1 MVFRRPMQRFAPLR
15 TVKHIVDKQDAT
27 SLGVKNNTVLILAK
41 DNPAITNTEQVQTSS
56 KVNGI
61 FLNVQVIGLAAG
73 GVLNQ
78 IYMII
83 YKNPNADIAV
93 AQIPNANVTG
103 ASPFKRHIFHTEMIM
118 GSSSSDDIPQT
129 LFKGVIPLPKH
140 MRAFRFD
147 DTVELQLFSPGG
159 TFNICVQCIYKE
171 IR

>member
-1 MVFRRPMQRFAPLR
+1 MVFRSRMRRSAPLR

-27 SLGVKNNTVLILAK
+27 TAGAKNNTTLITAA
-41 DNPAITNTEQVQTSS
+41 DNPTIANTASVQTSS

-61 FLNVQVIGLAAG
+61 FLNVQVIGLGAG

-83 YKNPNADIAV
+83 YKNPNNDIAT

-118 GSSSSDDIPQT
+118 MSSSSDDIPQT
-129 LFKGVIPLPKH
+129 LFKGVIPIPKH

-147 DTVELQLFSPGG
+147 DRVELQLFSPGG
-159 TFNICVQCIYKE
+159 TANICIQCIYKE